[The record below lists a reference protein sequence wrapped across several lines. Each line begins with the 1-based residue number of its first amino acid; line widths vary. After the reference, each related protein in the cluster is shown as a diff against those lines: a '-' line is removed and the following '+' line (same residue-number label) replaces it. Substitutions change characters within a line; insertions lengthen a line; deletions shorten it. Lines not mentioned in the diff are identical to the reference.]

1 MWTRVLRNFPQV
13 LVSFPNI
20 KLLNMRSDVVLKK
33 KTNMTAVEDEV
44 FDSYTIVMWV
54 LLPPFIALLD
64 GYRIEHIWS
73 LLG

>member
-20 KLLNMRSDVVLKK
+20 KLLNMRSDVGLKK

-54 LLPPFIALLD
+54 LLHPLLCLTVTELNTF
-64 GYRIEHIWS
+64 GPY
-73 LLG
+73 

>member
-20 KLLNMRSDVVLKK
+20 KLLNMLSDVGLKK
-33 KTNMTAVEDEV
+33 ITNKTAVEDEV
-44 FDSYTIVMWV
+44 FDSYTIFTWV
-54 LLPPFIALLD
+54 LLPPSIALLD